1 MKKFT
6 GQISLGFMAVLC
18 IGVTG
23 CKKKDEVSAD
33 DTLPEL
39 GDGLTNPTRPGPD
52 STTGFNEDGFGAPG
66 APDLPDV
73 FDPDDGVLVDREDQ
87 PGFGAGIH
95 DPSRDLFEP
104 VYFGFDQSSLTGAER
119 AKVENVANY
128 LMSNAQA
135 TVIVEGH
142 CDWKG
147 TTEYNIAL
155 GERRASSVKE
165 YLLAMG
171 VSPNKVSVSSQG
183 DLQATEDADTSI
195 MSKDRKARF
204 IVIEG

>member
-6 GQISLGFMAVLC
+6 GLITLSFIAVLC
-18 IGVTG
+18 MGVTG
-23 CKKKDEVSAD
+23 CKKKDEISAD
-33 DTLPEL
+33 DTLPEM
-39 GDGLTNPTRPGPD
+39 GDGLSAPTRPDGA
-52 STTGFNEDGFGAPG
+52 TGFANDSFGAPS

-73 FDPDDGVLVDREDQ
+73 FDPDDGVLVDRGEDA
-87 PGFGAGIH
+87 GFGAGIH

-119 AKVENVANY
+119 TKVENVANY

-135 TVIVEGH
+135 SVIVEGH

-165 YLLAMG
+165 FLLALG